1 VRAFLEDH
9 LETGVDYGF
18 RQGYLLG
25 RRAGLVQALSGSEAT
40 LPVLT
45 SAEREAIV
53 ASVMSESLKAV
64 VIANPKPIKPVPLPK
79 PEEIGDAG

>member
-9 LETGVDYGF
+9 LEIGVDRGF
-18 RQGYLLG
+18 HQGYLQG
-25 RRAGLVQALSGSEAT
+25 RRAGLVQALRGSEAT
-40 LPVLT
+40 VPVLT

-53 ASVMSESLKAV
+53 ASVFTNMKSV
-64 VIANPKPIKPVPLPK
+64 VITNPKPIVPVPMPK